1 MIVKQGHK
9 SKTEEGKRYDYY
21 VCSKKDNSRGK
32 KCDNKNIRTDRLDK
46 IVISQLS
53 AYNKESLYLSLS
65 KLLKESKD
73 TNNINNK
80 LISIK
85 SEIQEKETQISN
97 LIKQLSSAPNETV
110 STYIMQEVN
119 KLSSDINKLKSDLK
133 TIKEDKETYNY
144 DLENLNLILNMLDEF
159 DKNFE
164 ITENIS
170 QKRLM
175 LQTLLNNITWDGENL
190 EAKLTM
196 FGDKKK

>member
-1 MIVKQGHK
+1 
-9 SKTEEGKRYDYY
+9 
-21 VCSKKDNSRGK
+21 
-32 KCDNKNIRTDRLDK
+32 
-46 IVISQLS
+46 
-53 AYNKESLYLSLS
+53 
-65 KLLKESKD
+65 
-73 TNNINNK
+73 
-80 LISIK
+80 
-85 SEIQEKETQISN
+85 
-97 LIKQLSSAPNETV
+97 
-110 STYIMQEVN
+110 MQEVN